1 MRNAL
6 FPHMEWAKAHSR
18 RPLPLELGFSGA
30 TAPHGA
36 AFREHGS
43 GEPDLQRRIARK
55 YGVRSDQ
62 IYLVGG
68 TSLANFVTIAAFCDP
83 GDVVAVETPRYAP
96 LAEIP
101 RSLGARV
108 RDIRHRPDRPFGSI
122 PRTAALV
129 VVSTPHNPTGKILVE
144 ADWKALARHAD
155 GGGIVV
161 VDEVY
166 RDLQARPGRVAA
178 ARHPRFLTTGSF
190 TKTYGLGALRVG
202 WVLGAPDLLDRIRK
216 VDNLVSVQ
224 VATPALLQLKRVWP
238 RLPALRRRTMRPLRA
253 NLAALRRSGLSF
265 IEPDAGLTALVRV
278 GDGDAVAETLHKR
291 GVGVARGSF
300 FDAPEYV
307 RIFLGAPPARFR
319 RGLAAILEA
328 ARDLGE

>member
-1 MRNAL
+1 
-6 FPHMEWAKAHSR
+6 MEWAKAHSR
-18 RPLPLELGFSGA
+18 KPLPLELGFSGA
-30 TAPHGA
+30 AAPRGA
-36 AFREHGS
+36 AFREYGS
-43 GEPDLQRRIARK
+43 GEPELQRRIARK
-55 YGVRSDQ
+55 YGVRRDQ

-83 GDVVAVETPRYAP
+83 GELVAVETPRYAP

-101 RSLGARV
+101 RSLGAQV
-108 RDIRHRPDRPFGSI
+108 RDIRVRPGRPLGPL
-122 PRTAALV
+122 PRSAVLT
-129 VVSTPHNPTGKILVE
+129 VVSSPHNPTGRVLTE
-144 ADWKALARHAD
+144 ADWKALAHYAD
-155 GGGIVV
+155 GGGLVV

-166 RDLQARPGRVAA
+166 RDLQVRPGRVAA

-190 TKTYGLGALRVG
+190 TKTYGLGALRLG

-216 VDNLVSVQ
+216 VDNLVSIQ
-224 VATPALLQLKRVWP
+224 VSTPALLLLKRAWP

-253 NLAALRRSGLSF
+253 NLAALRRSGLRF
-265 IEPDAGLTALVRV
+265 IEPDAGLTVLIRV
-278 GDGDAVAETLHKR
+278 GDGDAMADALQRR

-319 RGLAAILEA
+319 AGLAAIREA

>member
-1 MRNAL
+1 MRKAL

-30 TAPHGA
+30 AAPRGA
-36 AFREHGS
+36 AFREYGS
-43 GEPDLQRRIARK
+43 GEPELQRKIARK
-55 YGVRSDQ
+55 YGVRRDQ
-62 IYLVGG
+62 IYLLGG
-68 TSLANFVTIAAFCDP
+68 TSLANFVTIAAFLDP
-83 GDVVAVETPRYAP
+83 GETAAVESPRYAP

-108 RDIRHRPDRPFGSI
+108 KDIRHRPDRPFGPI
-122 PRTAALV
+122 PKTAALT
-129 VVSTPHNPTGKILVE
+129 VVSSPHNPTGKVLTR
-144 ADWKALARHAD
+144 ADWEALAQFAD

-166 RDLQARPGRVAA
+166 RDLQGRPGPVAA

-190 TKTYGLGALRVG
+190 TKTYGLGALRLG

-224 VATPALLQLKRVWP
+224 VSTPAVLLAKRVWP
-238 RLPALRRRTMRPLRA
+238 RLPALRRRTMRPLRT
-253 NLAALRRSGLSF
+253 NLTALRRSGLSF
-265 IEPDAGLTALVRV
+265 IEPDAGLTVLVRV
-278 GDGDAVAETLHKR
+278 GDGDAVAEALQRR

-307 RIFLGAPPARFR
+307 RVFLGAPPPRFR
-319 RGLAAILEA
+319 AGLAAIREA
-328 ARDLGE
+328 VRDLGE